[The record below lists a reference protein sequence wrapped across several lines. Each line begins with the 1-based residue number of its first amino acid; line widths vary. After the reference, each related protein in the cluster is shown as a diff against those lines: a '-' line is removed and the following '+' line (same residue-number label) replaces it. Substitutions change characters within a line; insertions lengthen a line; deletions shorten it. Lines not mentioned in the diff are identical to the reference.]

1 MTQGVSSASRLALA
15 LAIGTL
21 LCGPAVASA
30 QDSVEDSQIKVTAL
44 EIRGA
49 RGVSASRI
57 KSVLATRASGRW
69 PWSKAR
75 YFDRDAFER
84 DLERI
89 RAYYVDRGYP
99 DAKVAGVE
107 TNLSRDQSRIS
118 LIVNVDEGE
127 PNRVESVAF
136 DRFDA
141 VERSIPRLRRVLPIQ
156 PGGVLTAAD
165 LSAARDMA
173 LREFQNRGYPG
184 ATVAVRETAVRDKAI
199 VVTLEANG
207 GEPAVFGPVT
217 IDGNTSVGTDVI
229 DRVLA
234 VRPDETF
241 TLAALQQSQRRLYD
255 MDLFRVA
262 TVEPVVEAAPGSE
275 IPVHVTVVE
284 DKHRRL
290 EMSSGYG
297 TEEKLRAALTWKH
310 LNFFGGARTATFE
323 TKWSS
328 LDRGVRASLTQ
339 PYFLAPDTA
348 LTFSGQKWF
357 SDEPS
362 YQLDTTGARVMVTH
376 EWAALDP
383 VGRRHATTALS
394 ASIGYDAESF
404 TIAEEALADL
414 SFRDELIA
422 LGLDPI
428 TGEGHGRL
436 TMMALD
442 VRRQTAD
449 NPLDSHRGY
458 VAQLHFE
465 RGGGWLPGNFD
476 YFETT
481 AEGRHFLP
489 LGRPLGRALVVANR
503 VRVGV
508 IGSPGPLNENVPFF
522 KRYFLG
528 GSTSLRGWS
537 RFEVAPLSGDG
548 LPIGGHRMLDMSSEL
563 RLSGFGNLALV
574 AFIDAGN
581 VWTPSQTAPWS
592 LKADAGP
599 GVRYATP
606 IGPLRVDLAFQL
618 TPIEGLISNGEPETR
633 HWRVQFS
640 IGQAF

>member
-1 MTQGVSSASRLALA
+1 MTQRVSSASRLALA
-15 LAIGTL
+15 LVIGTL
-21 LCGPAVASA
+21 LSGPAVASA
-30 QDSVEDSQIKVTAL
+30 QDSVEDSQIKVTGL
-44 EIRGA
+44 DIRGA
-49 RGVSASRI
+49 RGVSAKQI
-57 KSVLATRASGRW
+57 KSVLATKASGRW
-69 PWSKAR
+69 PWSKAQ

-84 DLERI
+84 DLQRI

-99 DAKVAGVE
+99 DAKVAGIE

-118 LIVNVDEGE
+118 LVVNVDEGE

-136 DRFDA
+136 DRFD
-141 VERSIPRLRRVLPIQ
+141 VIGGSLPRLRRVLPVQ
-156 PGGVLTAAD
+156 PGAVLTTSD

-173 LREFQNRGYPG
+173 LRELQNRGYAS
-184 ATVAVRETAVRDKAI
+184 ATVAVRETAVREKAI
-199 VVTLEANG
+199 VVTLEANAG
-207 GEPAVFGPVT
+207 APAVFGPVT

-234 VRPDETF
+234 VRPDQTF

-262 TVEPVVEAAPGSE
+262 TVEPVVEATPASE

-290 EMSSGYG
+290 EVSSGYG
-297 TEEKLRAALTWKH
+297 TEERLRAALTWKH

-323 TKWSS
+323 SKWSS

-339 PYFLAPDTA
+339 PYFIGPDTA

-362 YQLDTTGARVMVTH
+362 YKLDTTGARVMVTH
-376 EWAALDP
+376 EWARFDP

-394 ASIGYDAESF
+394 ASIGHDAESF

-436 TMMALD
+436 TMMAVD

-458 VAQLHFE
+458 VLQLHFE
-465 RGGGWLPGNFD
+465 RGGGWLPGDFD
-476 YFETT
+476 YVETS

-489 LGRPLGRALVVANR
+489 LGRRLVVANR
-503 VRVGV
+503 VRVGA

-528 GSTSLRGWS
+528 GSTTLRGWS
-537 RFEVAPLSGDG
+537 RFEVAPLTGAG

-563 RLSGFGNLALV
+563 RLSGFGNLAVV

-581 VWTPSQTAPWS
+581 AWTPSQTAPWS

-599 GVRYATP
+599 GLRYATP
-606 IGPLRVDLAFQL
+606 IGPVRVDLAFQL
-618 TPIEGLISNGEPETR
+618 TPIEGLISNGEPESR